1 MKDLFPQIG
10 NERLDFQFVM
20 KDFKIDKTKN
30 IQGLFDKHRK
40 TVVT

>member
-20 KDFKIDKTKN
+20 KDFKIDKTKIYKVCLIN
-30 IQGLFDKHRK
+30 TERL
-40 TVVT
+40 